1 MTISKNSFVSIDYT
15 LTDNSGNVLDTSK
28 GSSPLEYIHG
38 NGYLI
43 PGMEKALEG
52 KSEGDEFSVVI
63 EPKDG
68 YGERDE
74 SLVTEVKR
82 DQFDTDMQIEV
93 GMQFQAMTAYGPQI
107 VTVKKVSDDAITVD
121 ANHEMAGLTLHFDV
135 KVVSVRE
142 ATQEEIDS
150 LFSGGCGGGCS
161 GCGGECGDGGCGEGC
176 SCSGGCG
183 C

>member
-1 MTISKNSFVSIDYT
+1 MTISKNSYVAIDYT
-15 LTDNSGNVLDTSK
+15 LTDDEGKVLDTSK

-43 PGMEKALEG
+43 PGMEAALEG
-52 KSEGDEFSVVI
+52 KNEGDEFSIII
-63 EPKDG
+63 EPKDA

-74 SLVTEVKR
+74 SLVAEVKR

-107 VTVKKVSDDAITVD
+107 VTVKKITDDTITVD
-121 ANHEMAGLTLHFDV
+121 ANHEMAGLRLHFDV

-142 ATQEEIDS
+142 ATQDEIS
-150 LFSGGCGGGCS
+150 ALSSGGCSCGGS
-161 GCGGECGDGGCGEGC
+161 CGGECGEGGCGEGC
-176 SCSGGCG
+176 SCGGGCG